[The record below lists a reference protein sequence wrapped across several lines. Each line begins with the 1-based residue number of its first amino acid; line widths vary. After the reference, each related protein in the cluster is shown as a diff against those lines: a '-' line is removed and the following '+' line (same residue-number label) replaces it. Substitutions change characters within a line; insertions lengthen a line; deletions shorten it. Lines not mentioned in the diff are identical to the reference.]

1 MTWFPLEID
10 DENITWTF
18 DIVGLLA
25 VVGGSAIEK
34 YARVITASP
43 LGNIPRLLPAPET
56 MLNTDR
62 PKRLPS
68 VKDVHVYGV
77 YNGCK
82 VPELNFFAD
91 VIHRI
96 DDLKAFQFQHLRITH
111 KASSSKDLE
120 KNEQDQT
127 VQTPSND
134 AIVSLKPFTLL
145 DLVTYLSIAMT
156 IALFIWAGFQHDAVA
171 FLGLGTMSLS
181 TSLACMS
188 AQWRPRLT
196 VRKVQGKVP
205 EGDVVIKTRTGAFIV
220 VKCAEEVSR
229 ELYTGTEECEYVY
242 EGRVYQCLLG
252 ASTICLMAAIV
263 FFSNCSWK
271 IQIAVG
277 LAYIILNFM
286 YWVLALLESPEQMWN
301 MKARYEIEP
310 IDSAQKENFTQVLW
324 KAIQAAGEVDWIK
337 NTDVLPGT
345 KRWEGWL
352 AEARANLTS
361 EVWDAEKARGRWME
375 IEESEVKNELQRLE
389 LEAMDLEH

>member
-1 MTWFPLEID
+1 MAWFPLEVD

-91 VIHRI
+91 VIHRV
-96 DDLKAFQFQHLRITH
+96 DDMKAFQFKHLRITH
-111 KASSSKDLE
+111 KTSSPKDLE
-120 KNEQDQT
+120 NNQQG
-127 VQTPSND
+127 QAARNPSND
-134 AIVSLKPFTLL
+134 AIISLKSFHLL

-188 AQWRPRLT
+188 AQWRPRLPVRT
-196 VRKVQGKVP
+196 VRGKVP
-205 EGDVVIKTRTGAFIV
+205 KGDVVIKTRTGAFIV
-220 VKCAEEVSR
+220 VKCPEEVSR

-242 EGRVYQCLLG
+242 DGRVYQCLLG
-252 ASTICLMAAIV
+252 ASTICLMAAII

-286 YWVLALLESPEQMWN
+286 YWVLALLESPERMWN
-301 MKARYEIEP
+301 MKARYEIKSIE
-310 IDSAQKENFTQVLW
+310 SVRKENYTQVLW
-324 KAIQAAGEVDWIK
+324 KAIQVAEEVNWIK
-337 NTDVLPGT
+337 KTDVIPGT
-345 KRWEGWL
+345 KQWEGWL
-352 AEARANLTS
+352 AEAKANLVN
-361 EVWDAEKARGRWME
+361 EQWDAEKARDRWMN
-375 IEESEVKNELQRLE
+375 IEESEIKNELQKLE